1 MNNITVIYDKNI
13 KDVEI
18 NDFDSVIKEASLDA
32 IIKVFEFRKKYFSI
46 QAEEDPAGLFAEH
59 LRQFRKT
66 KRIPSFP
73 SEKRMLVSDRV
84 YKYITDLNTLQDD
97 FFFSRFEPYLITVD
111 SVGSV
116 CATKKSNTE
125 VEGPNFFK
133 GVSSYLIPSL
143 DKIHLFE
150 HNFASSEL
158 GDYLLKVLAGDSKG
172 DLDKFKSKFN
182 NFFASIIE
190 ERLDTFKK
198 MSPGYLVEKFVSASE
213 ANDVSTARQVLSE
226 FHLTSD
232 FNREFWELSYNEEL
246 IHQFLLCIE
255 KLVSSLSQ
263 DKSCKFPSINLSV
276 LKLLDW
282 GEVSDKDKTRA
293 VDFTIKYNKLF
304 GETFGAVNSE
314 AFSDFSGIPDD
325 LSRLLLY
332 FVTEE
337 SARFFA
343 TEFYKKLDGREKS
356 SNTELAY
363 KSSVVFTKEQVRE
376 IFNLNGESFSMSISL
391 NKALKF
397 VDQLQES
404 NWFPNGKSIRLAF
417 INEFN
422 KLGRMKIYSNSS
434 QGILVSEKAFLK
446 DINFL
451 LEQIEKVKRI
461 NEKNTPLPVNI
472 IASESTKEQLLQA
485 LKLLQ
490 ASNYRPEII
499 TDDFIDLLQKQIK
512 ESVYI
517 NI

>member
-13 KDVEI
+13 KDVEV

-32 IIKVFEFRKKYFSI
+32 IIKVFEFRNKYFSI

-66 KRIPSFP
+66 KRIPSFQ

-97 FFFSRFEPYLITVD
+97 FFFSKFEPYLITVD

-133 GVSSYLIPSL
+133 SVSSYLIPQL

-150 HNFASSEL
+150 HNFSSSEL

-172 DLDKFKSKFN
+172 DLDEFKSKFN

-198 MSPGYLVEKFVSASE
+198 MSPGYLVEKFISANE

-232 FNREFWELSYNEEL
+232 FNREFWDLSYNEEL
-246 IHQFLLCIE
+246 IHQFLLSIE
-255 KLVSSLSQ
+255 KLVSSLSE
-263 DKSCKFPSINLSV
+263 DKSCKFPNINLSV

-282 GEVSDKDKTRA
+282 EGVSDKDKTRA
-293 VDFTIKYNKLF
+293 IDFTIKYNKLF

-356 SNTELAY
+356 SNTDLAY

-376 IFNLNGESFSMSISL
+376 IFNLKGESFSMSVSL
-391 NKALKF
+391 DKALTF
-397 VDQLQES
+397 IEQLKES
-404 NWFPNGKSIRLAF
+404 NWFPNGVTIYLAF

-434 QGILVSEKAFLK
+434 QGILVSKEAFLK
-446 DINFL
+446 DINLL
-451 LEQIEKVKRI
+451 LEQIKKVKRTTE
-461 NEKNTPLPVNI
+461 NNDPLPVNI
-472 IASESTKEQLLQA
+472 IASESTKEQLLKA

-490 ASNYRPEII
+490 SSNYCPEII
-499 TDDFIDLLQKQIK
+499 TDDFIDLLQKQMS

>member
-1 MNNITVIYDKNI
+1 M
-13 KDVEI
+13 
-18 NDFDSVIKEASLDA
+18 
-32 IIKVFEFRKKYFSI
+32 
-46 QAEEDPAGLFAEH
+46 
-59 LRQFRKT
+59 
-66 KRIPSFP
+66 
-73 SEKRMLVSDRV
+73 
-84 YKYITDLNTLQDD
+84 
-97 FFFSRFEPYLITVD
+97 
-111 SVGSV
+111 
-116 CATKKSNTE
+116 
-125 VEGPNFFK
+125 
-133 GVSSYLIPSL
+133 
-143 DKIHLFE
+143 
-150 HNFASSEL
+150 
-158 GDYLLKVLAGDSKG
+158 
-172 DLDKFKSKFN
+172 
-182 NFFASIIE
+182 
-190 ERLDTFKK
+190 
-198 MSPGYLVEKFVSASE
+198 
-213 ANDVSTARQVLSE
+213 
-226 FHLTSD
+226 
-232 FNREFWELSYNEEL
+232 
-246 IHQFLLCIE
+246 
-255 KLVSSLSQ
+255 
-263 DKSCKFPSINLSV
+263 
-276 LKLLDW
+276 KLLDW

-376 IFNLNGESFSMSISL
+376 IFNLKGESFSMSISL

-499 TDDFIDLLQKQIK
+499 TDDFIDLLQKQMK